1 MAVRRTRVAPVP
13 TGVLTASF
21 AQLAQELELPEGF
34 SADVLAEAED
44 AAGTVPV
51 DPDAAGIADL
61 RDIPLLTI
69 DPVGAKDLD
78 QALHLERTADGAV
91 LHYAIADIPAFVS
104 AGGLVD
110 LEARRRGQ
118 TLYAPDR
125 RIPLHPEVLSEDAVS
140 LLPDA
145 DRRAFVWRFV
155 LDEGARPVET
165 TLIRATVRSRGQWS
179 YRDAQQVLHR
189 GEPPDALAALPWFGA
204 QRMARESER
213 GGASLAVPE
222 VEIEADDGHYRLR
235 LRATR
240 PVEEWNAQVS
250 LLTGMAAAH
259 IMLKGGV
266 GILRTMPAAEPEDVS
281 AFREQTVALG
291 LPWPQGQT
299 YGDYLR
305 ALPGDDPAALA
316 VRDAA
321 ATLFRGAG
329 YAAFDGPAPDDPLQ
343 SAIAAPYTHTTAPIR
358 RLVDRW
364 SLVICEALANERDV
378 PAWAR
383 ESLPELPKLM
393 GRSDQLANRLEN
405 ASVDRVEAAA
415 LRGHEGEVFRG
426 TVLGMRSDGARVQ
439 LRRPPVSVKV
449 ADLDAAPGSTAL
461 LRLVRADVATG
472 EMAFAQVREE

>member
-1 MAVRRTRVAPVP
+1 MPA
-13 TGVLTASF
+13 GVLTASF
-21 AQLAQELELPEGF
+21 AELARELELPEGF
-34 SADVLAEAED
+34 PAEALAEAES
-44 AAGTVPV
+44 AAKTVPV

-69 DPVGAKDLD
+69 DPVGAKDLE
-78 QALHLERTADGAV
+78 QALHLERTPDGAV
-91 LHYAIADIPAFVS
+91 LHYAIADIPAFVQP
-104 AGGLVD
+104 GGPLD
-110 LEARRRGQ
+110 REARRRGQ

-125 RIPLHPEVLSEDAVS
+125 RIPLHPEVLSEDAAS

-155 LDEGARPVET
+155 LDEGARPVDT
-165 TLIRATVRSRGQWS
+165 TVTRAVVRSRRQWS
-179 YRDAQQVLHR
+179 YRDAQQALDR
-189 GEPPDALAALPWFGA
+189 GDAPEALQALPWFGT
-204 QRMARESER
+204 QRLARESER

-222 VEIEADDGHYRLR
+222 VEIQADDGRYRLR

-250 LLTGMAAAH
+250 LLTGMAAAD
-259 IMLKGGV
+259 IMLAGGV
-266 GILRTMPAAEPEDVS
+266 GILRTMPAAEPEDIS

-291 LPWPQGQT
+291 LPWPREQT

-305 ALPGDDPAALA
+305 RLPGDDPAALA

-329 YAAFDGPAPDDPLQ
+329 YVAFDGPPPDDPLQ

-364 SLVICEALANERDV
+364 SLVVCDALANGREV

-405 ASVDRVEAAA
+405 ASVDRVEAAV

-426 TVLGMRSDGARVQ
+426 VVLGMRGDGARVQ
-439 LRRPPVSVKV
+439 LRRPPVSVNV
-449 ADLDAAPGSTAL
+449 AELDVAPGSTVL

-472 EMAFAQVREE
+472 QMGFVQVREE